1 MSNPAS
7 ADSPLFKGG
16 YGLQPAVIYD
26 ALPADSEIRSVCWD
40 LF

>member
-7 ADSPLFKGG
+7 ADSPLFEGG
-16 YGLQPAVIYD
+16 YGLQSAIIYG
-26 ALPADSEIRSVCWD
+26 ALPVSSEIRSVYWG